1 MSQPPVSPIG
11 QPLRRREDAR
21 FLTGAGQYTDDVVL
35 PGQTFGVFLR
45 SPFAHARIKSI
56 DTSQAAKAPGVVA
69 IFTGADLAEAKVGGL
84 PCGWLIHS
92 KDGSPMKEPPH
103 PVLAQGKVR
112 HVGDQVALVVAET
125 LLQAKDAAE
134 LIEVDYEE
142 LPAVIDVTRATT
154 QGVAVH
160 DEVPDNVCY
169 DWGHGNKDAVDAAF
183 KNAAKVSTLEFVNNR
198 LIPNAMEPRAANA
211 QYTRHDDSYTLW
223 VANQNPHVE
232 RLLMSAFVLGLPE
245 SKVRVIAPDVGG
257 GFGSKIFLYA
267 EETALV

>member
-1 MSQPPVSPIG
+1 MTDMSQPPVSPIG

-92 KDGSPMKEPPH
+92 NDGSPMKEPPH

-160 DEVPDNVCY
+160 DEVPDNVC
-169 DWGHGNKDAVDAAF
+169 
-183 KNAAKVSTLEFVNNR
+183 
-198 LIPNAMEPRAANA
+198 
-211 QYTRHDDSYTLW
+211 
-223 VANQNPHVE
+223 
-232 RLLMSAFVLGLPE
+232 
-245 SKVRVIAPDVGG
+245 
-257 GFGSKIFLYA
+257 
-267 EETALV
+267 